1 MRALEQSELVAALK
15 AVPDPRR
22 QCQNLRHPL
31 ADVLALGLCGVLCG
45 CEDFVE
51 IEEFGRSKEAFF
63 RRFLELPHGVPSHDT
78 FRRVFQA
85 VSPQALQRCL
95 IDWLQ
100 GLRQA
105 AEPAPGDGEV
115 VAIDGKTL
123 RRTFDRARGLGA
135 LHLVS
140 AWATANGLTLGQ
152 VATDTKSNEITAIP
166 RLLELL
172 DLKGCVVT
180 IDAAGCQKGIAAQV
194 VAKGA
199 DYVLALKE
207 NQPTLYEQV
216 GGYFL
221 RQIAGEGPG
230 GELRRHRQ
238 AEGGHGRTE
247 TRETFVAAAPP
258 ELVAPGAWAGLATIA
273 VVIRRCVEH
282 ATGKASDEVRYFISS
297 LPARAKRLAAAV
309 RRHWGIENGLHWV
322 LDVAFNEDRRR
333 QRDRNGA
340 ENLALLNRLAV
351 SLLRRDTTGKAGV
364 KCKRKTAGWND
375 DYLLHLLLGSDES
388 KCARPVQDGRTSCQR
403 RRREPSLT

>member
-1 MRALEQSELVAALK
+1 MPAKERSNLAEALQ

-22 QCQNLRHPL
+22 QCKNLRHPL
-31 ADVLALGLCGVLCG
+31 VDVLVVGFCGVLCG
-45 CEDFVE
+45 CDDFVE
-51 IEEFGRSKEAFF
+51 IEEFGRSKEDLF

-85 VSPQALQRCL
+85 VSPQALQDSL
-95 IDWLQ
+95 IRWLQ
-100 GLRQA
+100 GVRQA
-105 AEPAPGDGEV
+105 AEPAAEGEV
-115 VAIDGKTL
+115 IAIDGKAL

-152 VATDTKSNEITAIP
+152 VAVGAESNEVTAIP

-172 DLKGCVVT
+172 DLQGCVVT
-180 IDAAGCQKGIAAQV
+180 IDAAGCQKEVAGQI

-216 GGYFL
+216 SDHFL
-221 RQIAGEGPG
+221 ERLGEEGPG
-230 GELRRHRQ
+230 GKLRHQRQ
-238 AEGGHGRTE
+238 VEEGHGRTE
-247 TRETFVAAAPP
+247 TREVFVGSATEAMRGS
-258 ELVAPGAWAGLATIA
+258 GAWAGLAS
-273 VVIRRCVEH
+273 VVLVIRRCTDH
-282 ATGKASDEVRYFISS
+282 ATGQTSDEVRYFISS
-297 LPARAKRLAAAV
+297 LPAKVKRLASAV

-322 LDVAFNEDRRR
+322 LDVAFNEDRMR

-351 SLLRRDTTGKAGV
+351 SLLRRDKTVKAGV
-364 KCKRKTAGWND
+364 KCKRKTAGWD
-375 DYLLHLLLGSDES
+375 DNYLLHLLF
-388 KCARPVQDGRTSCQR
+388 DG
-403 RRREPSLT
+403 E